1 MKFGGMELDLERPQ
15 IMAIL
20 NVTPDSFFDGG
31 QCYRGKV
38 LDVSVVCARAQQML
52 NDGASII
59 DVGGESTRPGAEPVS
74 EQQECD
80 RVLPVVEALQDL
92 NAVVSVDT
100 SSPKVMREA
109 AKLGAGLINDVRALR
124 KPGAIQAAVEAAI
137 PVCLMHMQGSPKT
150 MQNAPSYSDPVAE
163 VLAFLEERKAACIA
177 AGLEAESILVD
188 PGIGFGKAD
197 DHNLILLHQLN
208 EFSSLGPVL
217 LGVSRKSL
225 FGRLLGRPLDERL
238 AGSLATA
245 VIGMQNGA
253 KILRVHDVAATHDAV
268 RMFELI
274 NNSNSPI

>member
-1 MKFGGMELDLERPQ
+1 MLFAQFGQ
-15 IMAIL
+15 FA
-20 NVTPDSFFDGG
+20 
-31 QCYRGKV
+31 
-38 LDVSVVCARAQQML
+38 
-52 NDGASII
+52 
-59 DVGGESTRPGAEPVS
+59 
-74 EQQECD
+74 
-80 RVLPVVEALQDL
+80 VVEALQDL